1 MTLFADLVFPLPLDR
16 SFRYIVPPNLAARVR
31 PGIRARAPFGRKV
44 LAGFIVAVDD
54 RPPDGGLD
62 LKEILD
68 VLDPEPVVS
77 GWTLEFTRRL
87 SARYGSSWGE
97 FLQAHL
103 PPSRE
108 LKTSTK
114 VRLTGEGLAA
124 WREGKLSPEETQAAG
139 VLGPKAFTLLHI
151 RRETGI
157 KNPSSVV
164 SRLRK
169 KGFVEVLEK
178 PVLPIKAAATVSAVA
193 GPAQLELD
201 FTIAPLLKS
210 ALASAGAALD
220 ERRFVPWLFHGDAD
234 ARWAGYLALIP
245 MVLSRSRQVLVLV
258 PELASGASLRDA
270 LERKLGEKAAPF
282 HGGMAD
288 GLREAEWGRI
298 RSGEARI
305 VLGPRSALFS
315 PAEDP
320 GLIVVEDEADESYIQ
335 SESPAYD
342 ARRAAWMSAAE
353 RGALIVFGSED
364 PSVEAYHRAREGGY
378 LVSLPAAVPKKPA
391 ELVDDRGERGLVA
404 RRVLERIG
412 LHLRSG
418 SPGLVFLN
426 RLGYAGYLQCPRC
439 GNIPRCERCEIS
451 LSYSKKEEKLACRYC
466 GISRPGLRACPEC
479 GGRVMEPRGA
489 GVEAVEE
496 ALQKAFPGARIASF
510 DSARVRRSRS
520 AREKAARGWATGK
533 IDILLGT
540 EMLAHQDLPPAAWA
554 AVLHPE
560 ARLAHPDFRSA
571 QRTFQSLGRMMRSA
585 GQDGEIL
592 IQTAAPD
599 HYAVREAARRDYGA
613 FFDAEIGFRKLMNY
627 PPFSAMAEIV
637 LIGRDPRPLAQRAR
651 DLVRVFQGFGP
662 GLEVTGPGMAAPS
675 ARRGEKGL
683 QIVLKADDPAVL
695 DAGLE
700 LGLRSMSGRRSV
712 VRFD

>member
-31 PGIRARAPFGRKV
+31 PGKRALAPFGRKT

-54 RPPDGGLD
+54 RPPDGRLD
-62 LKEILD
+62 LKEIRE

-77 GWTLEFTRRL
+77 DRTLEFTRRL

-114 VRLTGEGLAA
+114 IKLTEEGLAA
-124 WREGKLSPEETQAAG
+124 WREGRLSPEETQAAG

-151 RRETGI
+151 RRKTGI

-169 KGFVEVLEK
+169 KGLVEVLEK
-178 PVLPIKAAATVSAVA
+178 TVPPVKAAKTLPAAS

-201 FTIAPLLKS
+201 FTVGPLLRS
-210 ALASAGAALD
+210 ALASALAALD
-220 ERRFVPWLFHGDAD
+220 ERRFVPWLLFGDAD
-234 ARWAGYLALIP
+234 ARLSGYLDLILK
-245 MVLSRSRQVLVLV
+245 VLSRSRQVLVLV
-258 PELASGASLRDA
+258 PELASSVPLREA
-270 LERKLGEKAAPF
+270 LERKLGEKAAYL
-282 HGGMAD
+282 HGQMAD
-288 GLREAEWGRI
+288 GLREAEWRRI
-298 RSGEARI
+298 RSGEARVVI
-305 VLGPRSALFS
+305 GPRSALFS

-320 GLIVVEDEADESYIQ
+320 GLIILEDEADESYVQ

-342 ARRAAWMSAAE
+342 ARRAAWMSAAD
-353 RGALIVFGSED
+353 RGALLVYGSEA
-364 PSVEAYHRAREGGY
+364 PRVEAYHRAREGRY
-378 LVSLPAAVPKKPA
+378 LVALPSAAPRKPA

-404 RRVLERIG
+404 RRVLDRLGEN
-412 LHLRSG
+412 LRAG
-418 SPGLVFLN
+418 KPGLVFLN
-426 RLGYAGYLQCPRC
+426 RLGYAAYLQCPRC

-451 LSYSKKEEKLACRYC
+451 LSYYKKEEKLVCRYC
-466 GISRPGLRACPEC
+466 GASRPKMAACPEC

-496 ALQKAFPGARIASF
+496 ALRRAFPGARIASF
-510 DSARVRRSRS
+510 DSARVRTRS
-520 AREKAARGWATGK
+520 ARDQAVRRWATGA

-540 EMLAHQDLPPAAWA
+540 EMLAHQALPPAACV

-571 QRTFQSLGRMMRSA
+571 QRTFQSLGRMMRYA
-585 GQDGEIL
+585 GPEGEIL
-592 IQTAAPD
+592 VQTAAPE
-599 HYAVREAARRDYGA
+599 HHAVRAAARRDYGA
-613 FFDAEIGFRKLMNY
+613 FFEAEIGFRKLMNY

-637 LIGRDPRPLAQRAR
+637 LYGRDLRPLAQRAR
-651 DLVRVFQGFGP
+651 ELVRLYQGFGP
-662 GLEVTGPGMAAPS
+662 GLEVTGPGMVPPS

-683 QIVLKADDPAVL
+683 QLVLKAEDPEVL
-695 DAGLE
+695 DAGLD
-700 LGLRSMSGRRSV
+700 LGLRSISGRRSV

>member
-16 SFRYIVPPNLAARVR
+16 SFRYSVPSNLAARVKA
-31 PGIRARAPFGRKV
+31 GKRARAPFGRKV

-62 LKEILD
+62 LKDILD

-77 GWTLEFTRRL
+77 DWMLEFTRRL
-87 SARYGSSWGE
+87 SVRYGSSWGE

-108 LKTSTK
+108 LKTTTK
-114 VRLTGEGLAA
+114 VKLSEEGVAA
-124 WREGKLSPEETQAAG
+124 WREGALSPEETRTAG
-139 VLGPKAFTLLHI
+139 VLGPKAFTLLHV
-151 RRETGI
+151 RRKTGI
-157 KNPSSVV
+157 RNISAVV

-169 KGFVEVLEK
+169 KGLIEVLESSVT
-178 PVLPIKAAATVSAVA
+178 PAKAATAVPA
-193 GPAQLELD
+193 PSGPAQLELD
-201 FTIAPLLKS
+201 FTLAPLLRTV
-210 ALASAGAALD
+210 LASAGADLD
-220 ERRFVPWLFHGDAD
+220 ARRFVPWLFHGDAD
-234 ARWAGYLALIP
+234 ARRAGYLALIP
-245 MVLSRSRQVLVLV
+245 KVLSRSRQVLVLV
-258 PELASGASLRDA
+258 PELASGLPLRDV
-270 LERKLGEKAAPF
+270 LERKLREQAAVL

-320 GLIVVEDEADESYIQ
+320 GLIIVEEEADESYVQ

-342 ARRAAWMSAAE
+342 ARRAAWMSAAD
-353 RGALIVFGSED
+353 RGGLLVFGGEA

-378 LVSLPAAVPKKPA
+378 LVSLPVGTPKKPA
-391 ELVDDRGERGLVA
+391 ELVDDRGERSLVA

-412 LHLRSG
+412 ENLRAG

-426 RLGYAGYLQCPRC
+426 RLGYAAYLQCPRC
-439 GNIPRCERCEIS
+439 GSIPRCERCEIS
-451 LSYSKKEEKLACRYC
+451 LSYSQKDGKLVCRYC
-466 GISRPGLRACPEC
+466 GASHPGLTACPEC

-496 ALQKAFPGARIASF
+496 VLRKEFPGARIAGF
-510 DSARVRRSRS
+510 DSARVRRSRP
-520 AREKAARGWATGK
+520 AREKAVRGWAAGK
-533 IDILLGT
+533 VQILLGT
-540 EMLAHQDLPPAAWA
+540 EMLAHQDLPPAGWVAI
-554 AVLHPE
+554 LHPE

-571 QRTFQSLGRMMRSA
+571 QRTFQSLGRMMRYA
-585 GQDGEIL
+585 GPGGEVL
-592 IQTAAPD
+592 IQTAAPE
-599 HYAVREAARRDYGA
+599 HHAVREASRRDYGA

-637 LIGRDPRPLAQRAR
+637 LHGRDPRPLGQRAR
-651 DLVRVFQGFGP
+651 DLIRVFKEAGP
-662 GLEVTGPGMAAPS
+662 GLDVTGPGLAAPS

-683 QIVLKADDPAVL
+683 QLVLKADDPAVL
-695 DAGLE
+695 DAALE
-700 LGLRSMSGRRSV
+700 LGLKSISGRRSV

>member
-16 SFRYIVPPNLAARVR
+16 SFRYVVPPNLAACVR
-31 PGIRARAPFGRKV
+31 PGKRARAPFGRKV

-62 LKEILD
+62 LKDILD
-68 VLDPEPVVS
+68 VLDTEPVVS
-77 GWTLEFTRRL
+77 DWTLEFTRRL

-114 VRLTGEGLAA
+114 VKLTEEGLAA
-124 WREGKLSPEETQAAG
+124 WREGRLSPEETQAAG

-151 RRETGI
+151 RRKTGI
-157 KNPSSVV
+157 KNPSSVI

-169 KGFVEVLEK
+169 KGLIEVLEK
-178 PVLPIKAAATVSAVA
+178 SVPPIKAATAAPAAS

-210 ALASAGAALD
+210 ALAPAGAALD
-220 ERRFVPWLFHGDAD
+220 GRRFVPWLFHGAAD

-245 MVLSRSRQVLVLV
+245 KVLSRSRQVLVLV
-258 PELASGASLRDA
+258 PELASTSPIRDV
-270 LERKLGEKAAPF
+270 LERKLGEKAAVL

-288 GLREAEWGRI
+288 GLREAEWRRI

-320 GLIVVEDEADESYIQ
+320 GLIVVEDESDESYVQ

-342 ARRAAWMSAAE
+342 ARQAAWMSAAD
-353 RGALIVFGSED
+353 RGALIVFGAEA
-364 PSVEAYHRAREGGY
+364 PSVEAYHRAREGGW
-378 LVSLPAAVPKKPA
+378 LVSLPAAVPRKPA

-404 RRVLERIG
+404 RRVLDRIG
-412 LHLRSG
+412 ENLRAG
-418 SPGLVFLN
+418 SPGLIFLN
-426 RLGYAGYLQCPRC
+426 RLGYAAYLQCPRC
-439 GNIPRCERCEIS
+439 GTIPRCERCEIS
-451 LSYSKKEEKLACRYC
+451 LSYSKKEEKLVCRYC
-466 GISRPGLRACPEC
+466 GASGPGLTACPEC

-496 ALQKAFPGARIASF
+496 ALRKAFPEARIASF
-510 DSARVRRSRS
+510 DSARVRRNRT
-520 AREKAARGWATGK
+520 AREKAVRGWATGK

-540 EMLAHQDLPPAAWA
+540 EMLAHQDLPPAAWVA
-554 AVLHPE
+554 ILHPE

-571 QRTFQSLGRMMRSA
+571 QRTFQSLGRMMRYA
-585 GQDGEIL
+585 GQDGDIF
-592 IQTAAPD
+592 IQSAAPE
-599 HYAVREAARRDYGA
+599 HHAVREAARRDYGA

-627 PPFSAMAEIV
+627 PPFSAMAEII
-637 LIGRDPRPLAQRAR
+637 LFGRDLRPLGQRAR
-651 DLVRVFQGFGP
+651 DLVRLFQDSGP
-662 GLEVTGPGMAAPS
+662 GLEVTGPGLAPPS

-683 QIVLKADDPAVL
+683 QLVLKADDPAVL

-700 LGLRSMSGRRSV
+700 LGLRSISGRRSV